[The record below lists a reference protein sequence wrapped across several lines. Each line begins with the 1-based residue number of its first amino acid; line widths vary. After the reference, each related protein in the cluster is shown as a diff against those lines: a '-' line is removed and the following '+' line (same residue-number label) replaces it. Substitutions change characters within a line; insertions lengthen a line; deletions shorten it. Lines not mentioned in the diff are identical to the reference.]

1 MFHTLKPHNYSQAS
15 VGFGGSCFQKDILN
29 LVYICEELNLDEVA
43 AYWRDVVSMNDYQ
56 KQRFTKKIVDTLFN
70 TIAGKKICLLGFAF
84 KKDTGDTRYI
94 GTVVPR
100 PSYSQRIIFLKLFV

>member
-1 MFHTLKPHNYSQAS
+1 MIYFKHFKPHDDSTAS

-56 KQRFTKKIVDTLFN
+56 KQRFTNKIVDTLFN
-70 TIAGKKICLLGFAF
+70 TIAGKKICMMDFAF
-84 KKDTGDTRYI
+84 KKDTGDTRDVYLL
-94 GTVVPR
+94 V
-100 PSYSQRIIFLKLFV
+100 

>member
-1 MFHTLKPHNYSQAS
+1 MINPSSIQPQAS

-43 AYWRDVVSMNDYQ
+43 AYWRNVVDMNDYQ

-70 TIAGKKICLLGFAF
+70 TIAGKKICIMGFAF
-84 KKDTGDTRYI
+84 KKDTGDTRDGRVDLY
-94 GTVVPR
+94 GHAHTA
-100 PSYSQRIIFLKLFV
+100 

>member
-1 MFHTLKPHNYSQAS
+1 MFHTLKPHNHSQAS